1 MMSLAP
7 APADLGYEARADAAR
22 AHMRMRSQQRSA
34 GLQLHSAEQRVMHQY
49 GNTLPRSNFG
59 KGADTLVTK
68 FLRRVD
74 EVMIRD
80 HCSRTEAMRKARQE
94 NEAEFGLFQWV

>member
-49 GNTLPRSNFG
+49 ALE
-59 KGADTLVTK
+59 
-68 FLRRVD
+68 LRQGRRHARD
-74 EVMIRD
+74 EVSA
-80 HCSRTEAMRKARQE
+80 SRGRGDDPRPLLAH
-94 NEAEFGLFQWV
+94 